1 MKRVKEFSIKITE
14 GDSCPIVKID
24 GEEVPHIAK
33 VKFCFDSENAIV
45 VNLGAYFLKCL
56 VSGLPRVNIVHC
68 SPVFYPCN
76 FVIMVSLIKRIS
88 FIDILFNGAFPLL
101 AELI

>member
-33 VKFCFDSENAIV
+33 VKFCFES
-45 VNLGAYFLKCL
+45 
-56 VSGLPRVNIVHC
+56 
-68 SPVFYPCN
+68 
-76 FVIMVSLIKRIS
+76 
-88 FIDILFNGAFPLL
+88 
-101 AELI
+101 

>member
-33 VKFCFDSENAIV
+33 VKLCFESENAI
-45 VNLGAYFLKCL
+45 GAPWENGFFIEFFDIND
-56 VSGLPRVNIVHC
+56 GRG
-68 SPVFYPCN
+68 F
-76 FVIMVSLIKRIS
+76 KRILGQS
-88 FIDILFNGAFPLL
+88 FRV
-101 AELI
+101 